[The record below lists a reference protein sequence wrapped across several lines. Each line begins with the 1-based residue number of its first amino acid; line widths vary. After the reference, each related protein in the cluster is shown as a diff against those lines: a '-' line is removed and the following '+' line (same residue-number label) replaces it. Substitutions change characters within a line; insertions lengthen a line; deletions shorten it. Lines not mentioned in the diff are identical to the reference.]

1 MKKITGEKVT
11 EYVLILTISAVLI
24 LIGNMINT
32 ITDKNPDTFVSVLSG
47 LPDILILFAIAF
59 AGTILGSVFPKIPT
73 AIWITII
80 GVLVAMPYNTITAPF
95 VVAEVNKIGIL
106 PTCTPILAYAG
117 VSIGKDWTEFKKIGW
132 RGILVALFVMIGT
145 YVGSALIAQA
155 ILAAQGII

>member
-11 EYVLILTISAVLI
+11 EYVLILTISGVLI

-32 ITDKNPDTFVSVLSG
+32 ITDKNPDTFVSVLTG
-47 LPDILILFAIAF
+47 IPGVLILLAIAL
-59 AGTILGSVFPKIPT
+59 AGSILGAVIPKIPT
-73 AIWITII
+73 AIWITLI
-80 GVLVAMPYNTITAPF
+80 GVLVAMPYNTVTAPF

-117 VSIGKDWTEFKKIGW
+117 VSIGKDWTEFKRIGW
-132 RGILVALFVMIGT
+132 RGIVVALFVMVGT

-155 ILAAQGII
+155 ILAVQGII